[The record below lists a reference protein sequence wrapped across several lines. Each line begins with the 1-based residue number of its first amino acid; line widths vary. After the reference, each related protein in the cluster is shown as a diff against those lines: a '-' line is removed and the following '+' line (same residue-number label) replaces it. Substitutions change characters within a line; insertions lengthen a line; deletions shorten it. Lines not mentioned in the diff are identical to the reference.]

1 MLILKKILTVLLI
14 IFLGIAFI
22 LGVSIHVLGF
32 NYDRYKKEAQENV
45 LLYYEKYDDLIYTS
59 EIDKGNENLVK
70 LVPMIHEFMDLL
82 PEETVERF
90 NKENW
95 KIIISTQKPDYIK
108 SIEDNAHY
116 NVGGNTEHNMRIIFL
131 YLNNSVP
138 EYLLSDFIHE
148 FGHYEDWE
156 KGLIAKSK
164 EFQDIFQKNQGYE
177 PEDKFSD
184 ENYHLKSSREFF
196 ACCYKDY
203 FLYSDKL
210 EKEAPEVYNYL
221 ARVVWFGDGETK
233 AFYNRVIN
241 YFR

>member
-1 MLILKKILTVLLI
+1 MKKILTVLLI
-14 IFLGIAFI
+14 MLIGIAVILGI
-22 LGVSIHVLGF
+22 SIHVLGF
-32 NYDRYKKEAQENV
+32 NYNRYEKTAQENV
-45 LLYYEKYDDLIYTS
+45 ILYYTKYDDLIYTS
-59 EIDKGNENLVK
+59 EYDLENENLKK
-70 LVPMIHEFMDLL
+70 LVPMIHEFIEML
-82 PEETVERF
+82 PEDTINRF
-90 NKENW
+90 NDEHW

-108 SIEDNAHY
+108 GMEDNSHY
-116 NVGGNTEHNMRIIFL
+116 NIGGNTEHNMRIIYL

-156 KGLIAKSK
+156 KGLIAKSP
-164 EFQDIFQKNQGYE
+164 EFQKIFNNNQNYK
-177 PEDKFSD
+177 PEDKFID

-210 EKEAPEVYNYL
+210 EKEAPEVYNYI
-221 ARVVWFGDGETK
+221 AEAVWFGDNETS
-233 AFYNRVIN
+233 AFYNRVFN